1 MSDIRIPV
9 ATGELLDK
17 IAILRIKSERIADAG
32 TLANIR
38 RELELLE
45 DIWRN
50 IDDGDARVADRVD
63 RLEAVNERLWD
74 IEDRI
79 RAREAAGDFGR
90 DFVELARSVYLNNDE
105 RAAIKRE
112 INELT
117 GSALVEE
124 KSYEEYRQPGDSP

>member
-17 IAILRIKSERIADAG
+17 ITILRIKSERIVDPG
-32 TLANIR
+32 KLVNVR

-45 DIWRN
+45 DIWRGL
-50 IDDGDARVADRVD
+50 DDGDERVTVRIE
-63 RLEAVNERLWD
+63 RLKAVNERLWG

-79 RAREAAGDFGR
+79 RAKEAEGDFGR
-90 DFVELARSVYLNNDE
+90 EFIELARSVYLNNDE

-117 GSALVEE
+117 GSTLVEE
-124 KSYEEYRQPGDSP
+124 KSYQEY

>member
-17 IAILRIKSERIADAG
+17 ITILRIKSERIADPG
-32 TLANIR
+32 KLTNVR

-45 DIWRN
+45 DIWRGL
-50 IDDGDARVADRVD
+50 DGGDKRVTMRIE
-63 RLEAVNERLWD
+63 RLKAVNERLWD

-79 RAREAAGDFGR
+79 RAKEAAGDFGR
-90 DFVELARSVYLNNDE
+90 EFVELARGVYLNNDE

-117 GSALVEE
+117 GSTLVEE
-124 KSYEEYRQPGDSP
+124 KSYEQY

>member
-17 IAILRIKSERIADAG
+17 ITILRIKSERIADPG
-32 TLANIR
+32 KLANIH

-45 DIWRN
+45 SIWTR
-50 IDDGDARVADRVD
+50 IDADDERVTDCIR
-63 RLEAVNERLWD
+63 RLKEVNESLWE

-79 RAREAAGDFGR
+79 RMKEARRNFDQDFI
-90 DFVELARSVYLNNDE
+90 ELARSVYFTNDK
-105 RAAIKRE
+105 RSAIKRE

-117 GSALVEE
+117 GSTLIEE
-124 KSYEEYRQPGDSP
+124 KSYEQY

>member
-1 MSDIRIPV
+1 MSDIHIPV

-17 IAILRIKSERIADAG
+17 ITILRIKSERIADPG
-32 TLANIR
+32 KLANVR

-45 DIWRN
+45 GIWRDLDR
-50 IDDGDARVADRVD
+50 DDSRVADCIA
-63 RLEAVNERLWD
+63 RLKAANEALWD

-79 RAREAAGDFGR
+79 RVKEARKAFDQDFI
-90 DFVELARSVYLNNDE
+90 ELARSVYFTNDR

-117 GSALVEE
+117 GSTLVEE
-124 KSYEEYRQPGDSP
+124 KSYEEY

>member
-17 IAILRIKSERIADAG
+17 ITILRIKAERIDDAG
-32 TLANIR
+32 KLANIR
-38 RELELLE
+38 RELDLLE
-45 DIWRN
+45 GVWRG
-50 IDDGDARVADRVD
+50 IDGGDERVADCID
-63 RLEAVNERLWD
+63 RLKAVNEALWD

-79 RAREAAGDFGR
+79 RAKEAREAFDEDFI
-90 DFVELARSVYLNNDE
+90 ELARGVYVTNDK

-117 GSALVEE
+117 GSTLIEE
-124 KSYEEYRQPGDSP
+124 KSYEEY

>member
-1 MSDIRIPV
+1 MNDIRIPV

-17 IAILRIKSERIADAG
+17 ITILRIKSERLVDPDKA
-32 TLANIR
+32 ANVR

-45 DIWRN
+45 AVWHETGV
-50 IDDGDARVADRVD
+50 DDERVTVRVE
-63 RLEAVNERLWD
+63 RLKAVNERLWE

-79 RAREAAGDFGR
+79 RAKEAAGDFGR
-90 DFVELARSVYLNNDE
+90 EFIELARGVYLNNDE

-117 GSALVEE
+117 GSTLVEE
-124 KSYEEYRQPGDSP
+124 KSYQEY